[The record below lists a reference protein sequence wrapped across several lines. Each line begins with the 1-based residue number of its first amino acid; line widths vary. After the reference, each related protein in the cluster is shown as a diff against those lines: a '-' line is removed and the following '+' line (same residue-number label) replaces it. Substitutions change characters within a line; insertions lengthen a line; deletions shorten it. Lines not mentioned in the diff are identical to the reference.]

1 MYLAGKN
8 KFSFIVHSHET
19 QCACPC
25 WLCTQCKCIST
36 ARLLFQNYDVV
47 VALTTV
53 DSVCVVAQS
62 PGVDTV
68 HGADGY
74 WLKRPKWQHSP
85 KEKTVL
91 FPWYCMYKAQVDEL
105 VAPHQTPRTDAQNNS
120 IMFLFGLPACP
131 KYFIITSL
139 IDFLLPL
146 LNY

>member
-8 KFSFIVHSHET
+8 KFSFIVHSLET

-25 WLCTQCKCIST
+25 LLCTQCKCIST

-74 WLKRPKWQHSP
+74 
-85 KEKTVL
+85 
-91 FPWYCMYKAQVDEL
+91 
-105 VAPHQTPRTDAQNNS
+105 
-120 IMFLFGLPACP
+120 
-131 KYFIITSL
+131 
-139 IDFLLPL
+139 
-146 LNY
+146 